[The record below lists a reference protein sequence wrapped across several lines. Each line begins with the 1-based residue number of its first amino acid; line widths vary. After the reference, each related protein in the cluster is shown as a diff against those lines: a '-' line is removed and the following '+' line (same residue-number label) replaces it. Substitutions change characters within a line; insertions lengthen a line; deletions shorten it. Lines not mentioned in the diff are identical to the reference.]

1 MKFSVFT
8 VMTPDLTP
16 EELVAA
22 LEEYGYDGVEW
33 RMKDV
38 PESATNEAPSFWG
51 NNRCSIG
58 ESASDDELDRF
69 RILTHHRGLS
79 VVGVTPYLATGDLV
93 KTERVMQ
100 AAKKL
105 GAGQIRI
112 GIPPYGRGAKYDEL
126 FSQAVDYLRG
136 VEALSGKYKVK
147 GLVETHHGTIA
158 PSVGLAFRLVNG
170 LDPDRVGVLLDPGN
184 MVHEGYE
191 DYRMG
196 MELLGPYLAH
206 VHVKNACWVRGCG
219 GSTWHATWCP
229 LDGGIVDWK
238 RVVADLKSVGYDGY
252 LGFEDFSGVQ
262 PPRVLLK
269 QNIEYLR
276 SLL

>member
-8 VMTPDLTP
+8 VMTPELTP

-22 LEEYGYDGVEW
+22 LKEYGYDGVEW

-38 PESATNEAPSFWG
+38 PESAVKEAPSFWG

-58 ESASDDELDRF
+58 ESASDWELG
-69 RILTHHRGLS
+69 RIREWTRQRGLS
-79 VVGVTPYLATGDLV
+79 VVGVTPYLTAGDLEG
-93 KTERVMQ
+93 TERVMRV
-100 AAKKL
+100 AKKL
-105 GAGQIRI
+105 GARQIRV
-112 GIPPYGRGAKYDEL
+112 GVPWYGPGAKYDEL
-126 FSQAVDYLRG
+126 FSQGVEYLRG
-136 VEALSGKYKVK
+136 VEALSGKYAVK

-158 PSVGLAFRLVNG
+158 PSVGLAYRLVDG

-191 DYRMG
+191 AYRMG

-206 VHVKNACWVRGCG
+206 VHVKNACWVRRDG
-219 GSTWHATWCP
+219 GKSWHVSWCS
-229 LDGGIVDWK
+229 LADGIVDWK
-238 RVVADLKSVGYDGY
+238 RVLADLKSVGYNGY
-252 LGFEDFSGVQ
+252 LCFEDFSDVQ
-262 PPRVLLK
+262 PSRVVLK